1 MNDAKAVKK
10 PAKNSEGKVNGKA
23 EAKTVQTK
31 AKKANAVQVEA
42 EQTKAEQAV
51 AEQTAVEQVDVEQ
64 TKDKST
70 KSKGSVAPK
79 SHKLKLDELVPFD
92 NHPYKVIDD
101 DSMDELVESIREHG
115 ILNPLIVRPV
125 EGVENSYE
133 IISGHRRFHA
143 AQRLGLKKVPCTV
156 HFVDRD
162 TATVMMVDSNCQ
174 RTELL
179 PSEKAWAYKMK
190 MDAMK
195 RQGKRTD
202 MEEAKGDALTS
213 DPVGPKLKRSNK
225 ELAESVNESPTQIK
239 RYIRLTNL
247 VPELLQFV
255 DDGKINMR
263 PAVELSYLSE
273 EVQRDIVDIIDE
285 HNGEVFPSHAQA
297 RRIRD
302 QFKNGGISYE
312 QIAAIMDEQKPNQ
325 VEKVKIPAD
334 ELRMIVG
341 KDMTDDAFIKYV
353 LAAVKY
359 YKDYLYKLHEQRRDD
374 GAR

>member
-1 MNDAKAVKK
+1 MEVYFMSNGKAVKK
-10 PAKNSEGKVNGKA
+10 AAKNSEGNMKGKA
-23 EAKTVQTK
+23 A
-31 AKKANAVQVEA
+31 
-42 EQTKAEQAV
+42 TKAEPTAV
-51 AEQTAVEQVDVEQ
+51 AQAAV
-64 TKDKST
+64 
-70 KSKGSVAPK
+70 KSKGTPAAQKPK
-79 SHKLKLDELVPFD
+79 SLIIKLDELVPFED
-92 NHPYKVIDD
+92 HPYKVIDN
-101 DSMDELVESIREHG
+101 DSMDELTESIREHG

-133 IISGHRRFHA
+133 IISGHRRYHA

-202 MEEAKGDALTS
+202 LQVTEPDDAPS
-213 DPVGPKLKRSNK
+213 RPVGAKVRGNRADDK
-225 ELAESVNESPTQIK
+225 LAENSEDSARQIS

-255 DDGKINMR
+255 DDGKIGMR
-263 PAVELSYLSE
+263 PAVELSYLDE
-273 EVQRDIVDIIDE
+273 EIQRDIVDIIDE

-302 QFKNGGISYE
+302 QFKNGGITYE
-312 QIAAIMDEQKPNQ
+312 QIAAIMDERKPNQ
-325 VEKVKIPAD
+325 VEKVKVPAD
-334 ELRMIVG
+334 ELRSRIG
-341 KDMTDDAFIKYV
+341 KDMTDEEFIDYLYK
-353 LAAVKY
+353 AIEH
-359 YKDYLYKLHEQRRDD
+359 YKDYLKQQRDKKREQ

>member
-1 MNDAKAVKK
+1 MSDNKAVKK
-10 PAKNSEGKVNGKA
+10 TAKKTNVTSKGTAKSKAMQAKAKNA
-23 EAKTVQTK
+23 ETL
-31 AKKANAVQVEA
+31 QVEA
-42 EQTKAEQAV
+42 EQTKTEQAV
-51 AEQTAVEQVDVEQ
+51 SEQTTVEQAKDKQ
-64 TKDKST
+64 TKDKA
-70 KSKGSVAPK
+70 VPAPQ
-79 SHKLKLDELVPFD
+79 KLKSLKAKPEQLVPFD

-101 DSMDELVESIREHG
+101 DSMDELVESIRVNG

-125 EGVENSYE
+125 EGAENSYE
-133 IISGHRRFHA
+133 IISGHRRYHA
-143 AQRLGLKKVPCTV
+143 AQRLGLKKIPCTV
-156 HFVDRD
+156 YDVDRD

-190 MDAMK
+190 MDAIK
-195 RQGKRTD
+195 RMPGRKPAD
-202 MEEAKGDALTS
+202 NVS
-213 DPVGPKLKRSNK
+213 PVETQKRSSEIIAK
-225 ELAESVNESPTQIK
+225 EAGESRAQID

-255 DDGKINMR
+255 DDGKIGMR

-285 HNGEVFPSHAQA
+285 HNGEVFTSHAQA

-302 QFKNGGISYE
+302 QFKNSGITYE
-312 QIAAIMDEQKPNQ
+312 QIAAIFDEQKPNQ

-334 ELRMIVG
+334 ELRKIVG
-341 KDMTDDAFIKYV
+341 KDMTDDAFIKY
-353 LAAVKY
+353 LFAAVEH
-359 YKDYLYKLHEQRRDD
+359 YKNYLNKQQEKKRDN

>member
-10 PAKNSEGKVNGKA
+10 SAKNSEGKVNGKA
-23 EAKTVQTK
+23 EAKAVQTK
-31 AKKANAVQVEA
+31 VKKAKATQVEA

-51 AEQTAVEQVDVEQ
+51 AEQTAVEQ
-64 TKDKST
+64 TKDKQAKAKATSEPQ
-70 KSKGSVAPK
+70 KPK
-79 SHKLKLDELVPFD
+79 SIKVKPEQLVPFD

-115 ILNPLIVRPV
+115 ILNPLIVRPI
-125 EGVENSYE
+125 EDADNCYE
-133 IISGHRRFHA
+133 IISGHRRYHA

-190 MDAMK
+190 MDAMS
-195 RQGKRTD
+195 RQGNRTD
-202 MEEAKGDALTS
+202 LTS
-213 DPVGPKLKRSNK
+213 RPVGDKSENKRAG
-225 ELAESVNESPTQIK
+225 EIIGESFGESERTVQ

-255 DDGKINMR
+255 DDGKIGMR
-263 PAVELSYLSE
+263 PAVELSYLDE
-273 EVQRDIVDIIDE
+273 EAQRDIVDIIDE
-285 HNGEVFPSHAQA
+285 HNSEVFPSHAQA
-297 RRIRD
+297 RRIRE
-302 QFKNGGISYE
+302 QFKNGGITYE

-325 VEKVKIPAD
+325 VEKVKISAD
-334 ELRMIVG
+334 ELRKIVG
-341 KDMTDDAFIKYV
+341 EDMTDDAFIKYV
-353 LAAVKY
+353 FAAVKH
-359 YKDYLYKLHEQRRDD
+359 YKDYLNKQQEKKRND